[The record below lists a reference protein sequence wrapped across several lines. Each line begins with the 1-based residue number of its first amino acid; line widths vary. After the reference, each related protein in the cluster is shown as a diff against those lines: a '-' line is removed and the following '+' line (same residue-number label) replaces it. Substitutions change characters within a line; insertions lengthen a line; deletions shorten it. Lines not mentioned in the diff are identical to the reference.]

1 MGVLLLPLLWV
12 FWLFYNFIMSLKN
25 IERQCEPGGRE
36 LTQREEEEGGSQA
49 AGAEVV
55 LDVSPAV
62 GAAHP
67 ASTEVRQLG
76 SGQDIYSLLG

>member
-1 MGVLLLPLLWV
+1 MYYFFPFCGY
-12 FWLFYNFIMSLKN
+12 FGCFI
-25 IERQCEPGGRE
+25 IFETVQCEPGGRE

-76 SGQDIYSLLG
+76 SGQVRIFIVCWAES